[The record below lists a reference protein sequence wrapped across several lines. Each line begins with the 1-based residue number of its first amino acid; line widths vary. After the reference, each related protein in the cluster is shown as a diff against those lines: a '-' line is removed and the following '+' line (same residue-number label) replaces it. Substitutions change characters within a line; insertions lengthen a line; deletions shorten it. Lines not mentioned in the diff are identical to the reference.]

1 MSISDN
7 RWKIETVRN
16 FTGHYFKYLNM
27 TDEGQIPQNLGHEMK
42 PAL

>member
-1 MSISDN
+1 
-7 RWKIETVRN
+7 
-16 FTGHYFKYLNM
+16 M